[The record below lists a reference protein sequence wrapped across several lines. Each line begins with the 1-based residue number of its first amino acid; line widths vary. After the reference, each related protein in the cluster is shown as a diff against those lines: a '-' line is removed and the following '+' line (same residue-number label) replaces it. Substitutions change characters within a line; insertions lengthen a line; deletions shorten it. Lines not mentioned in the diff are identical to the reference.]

1 MSAHRLDRVQVVPRP
16 LEEVFAFFAD
26 ASNLETLTPDFV
38 GFTIERLPERMAAG
52 AILQY
57 RLRLFG
63 VPVRWRSRID
73 LFEPGR
79 RFRDVQL
86 EGPYRSWV
94 HLHEFERIPEGTRV
108 VDHVDYE
115 LPLGPLGDVVHALF
129 VRRTLE
135 RIFDFRR
142 GRLEEIFGGAP
153 AA

>member
-1 MSAHRLDRVQVVPRP
+1 VTAHRLDRVQVVPRP
-16 LEEVFAFFAD
+16 VEEVFAFFTD

-38 GFTIERLPERMAAG
+38 GFAIERLPERMAPG

-79 RFRDVQL
+79 RFRDVQ
-86 EGPYRSWV
+86 EDGPYRSWI
-94 HLHEFERIPEGTRV
+94 HLHEFERVPEGTRV
-108 VDHVDYE
+108 VDRVDYE
-115 LPLGPLGDVVHALF
+115 LPLGPLGDVAHVLF
-129 VRRTLE
+129 VRPTLE

-142 GRLEEIFGGAP
+142 DRLEEIFGGTR